1 MASVAT
7 TRQEARDRGL
17 DSYTTG
23 KLCVWGHRSPRRASD
38 GQCRACVR
46 ANKAAYGVLSRR
58 QFLEQRIPKE
68 LSSNEPR
75 EFTRIEA
82 LRNGEK
88 SYRPAKPCKACG
100 ERERDPQTRKCI
112 PCLKAAK
119 LEQRQVKARETYER
133 GDRWERREQEL
144 RNKFQSRLW

>member
-1 MASVAT
+1 MTVAR
-7 TRQEARDRGL
+7 TRGEARDRGL

-23 KLCVWGHRSPRRASD
+23 KLCVWGHRSPRRTSD

-68 LSSNEPR
+68 FTSNEPR

-119 LEQRQVKARETYER
+119 LEQTRQKRTENWQS

-144 RNKFQSRLW
+144 RKKYERSLW